1 MEKSVQLP
9 KMKPGVIAL
18 LLGLLTACQAPLAQV
33 LPAGR
38 SAAVGW
44 DANAPLQ
51 VAFNQKPGRQF
62 TDGLGR
68 DREGDDL
75 EGWLLASLEQA
86 QTSIDV
92 AVQEIQLPRI
102 ATLLVQ
108 KHQAGIPV
116 RVILENQ
123 YRQPWSQRL
132 SAPMSDR
139 DRQRLENYRQ
149 LADRDGDGQL
159 SPAEIATGDAIVIL
173 ERAGVPILDDT
184 ADGSKGSGLMH
195 HKFAIIDRRWVVT
208 GSANWTASDMFG
220 DPGRLASRGNANHL
234 LGFRSP
240 ALATLFQEEFDWMWG
255 DGPGNL
261 PNSRFGLGKPPRS
274 PQSVQV
280 GDTRVL
286 VQFSPYSLSLP
297 WEQTTNGTIARYL
310 AQAERQIDL
319 ALFVFS
325 EQAIA
330 DVLEGRSQQGTQVRL
345 LIDPGFAYRPYSELL
360 DTLGLTLPDRDC
372 RVEPNNRPWS
382 TPLTTAGVP
391 RLTPGDTLHHKFA
404 AIDGKIVLTGSHN
417 WSAAANHNNDETF
430 LAIANPDLAQQF
442 GAEFERLYANAFLGI
457 PPALQRRVNE
467 ANRRCGGR
475 LNSQPST
482 DSAEAEG

>member
-1 MEKSVQLP
+1 ML
-9 KMKPGVIAL
+9 KMKPGVIAF
-18 LLGLLTACQAPLAQV
+18 LLGLLTACQAPLAQI
-33 LPAGR
+33 LPVAGGGSTR
-38 SAAVGW
+38 W

-51 VAFNQKPGRQF
+51 VAFNHDPDQRF

-75 EGWLLASLEQA
+75 EGRLLASLEQA
-86 QTSIDV
+86 TTSIDV
-92 AVQEIQLPRI
+92 AVQEIQLPRL
-102 ATLLVQ
+102 ATVLAQ

-149 LADRDGDGQL
+149 LADRNRDGQL
-159 SPAEIATGDAIVIL
+159 SPAEIATGDAVVIL

-195 HKFAIIDRRWVVT
+195 HKFAIIDRQWVVT
-208 GSANWTASDMFG
+208 GSANWTASDFFG

-234 LGFRSP
+234 LWFRSP
-240 ALATLFQEEFDWMWG
+240 AIAATFQTEFDLMWG

-261 PNSRFGLGKPPRS
+261 PDSLFGRAKPPRS
-274 PQSVQV
+274 PQSVRV
-280 GDTRVL
+280 GQTRVL
-286 VQFSPYSLSLP
+286 VQFSPSSLRLP
-297 WEQTTNGTIARYL
+297 WEQSTNGTIARYL
-310 AQAERQIDL
+310 TQAQQQVDL

-330 DVLEGRSQQGTQVRL
+330 DVLEARSQQGTQIRL

-360 DTLGLTLPDRDC
+360 DAFGLTLPDRDC
-372 RVEPNNRPWS
+372 RVEPNNRPWA
-382 TPLTTAGVP
+382 TPLGTAGVP
-391 RLTPGDTLHHKFA
+391 RLAPGDTLHHKFA
-404 AIDGKIVLTGSHN
+404 VIDRQRVLTGSHN
-417 WSAAANHNNDETF
+417 WSAAANENNDETF
-430 LAIANPDLAQQF
+430 LVIEDATLADRF
-442 GAEFERLYANAFLGI
+442 SAEFERLYASAFLEI

-467 ANRRCGGR
+467 ANRRCGSR
-475 LNSQPST
+475 LEIAPSR
-482 DSAEAEG
+482 DSAEPED